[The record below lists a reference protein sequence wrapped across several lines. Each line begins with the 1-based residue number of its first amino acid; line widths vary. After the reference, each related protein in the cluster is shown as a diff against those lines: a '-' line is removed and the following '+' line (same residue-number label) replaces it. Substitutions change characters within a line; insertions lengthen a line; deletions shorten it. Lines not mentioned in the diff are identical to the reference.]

1 MTFLTP
7 GIAAL
12 FAAVALPTLGLLYF
26 LKLRRRRVKVPTTL
40 LWQKSVEDLQVNT
53 PFQKFKNNILFW
65 LQLLA
70 VCLLLLA
77 LARPLISGGA
87 SNADRVAI
95 VIDTSASMNATDLGS
110 PRLDVA
116 KRKALAL
123 IDSLEAVPISVI
135 RFHDEASILAD
146 FTTDRVQVRRAI
158 QSIQPT
164 DRGSNLIAALDLLEP
179 AAQRAKT
186 QAQTLAA
193 HIFTDGQT
201 PGNTPAPGSGSQR
214 SATLSPTL
222 ENTTIVYEPIAAAAE
237 GKRANTGITGFSIR
251 RDLVQPA
258 WVDVFAQVVWSGN
271 KPLQATAELTLDG
284 VRVRSFAIDLPAAPG
299 SAPALGNASDGSNT
313 SASTALPSQS
323 LRTRLQHTGPGMLT
337 LKLLYTDAIEAD
349 NTARIVIAP
358 AQDLRVL
365 IVTER
370 GFSPMQEAATAYGVA
385 DIVKTDAAGYTQSFK
400 QGLTRS
406 GWSTNSPLSASS
418 PSEKQEGYDLVIF
431 DGIGPSQETIP
442 TVDAVYIGSAPPLP
456 GLSRVPHQE
465 GGSQIQRVIRTHA
478 DHPLMRYTVMDDQV
492 FFEPGRLVVP
502 DDGVILVTLES
513 GPAIAE
519 MTRSGVRHVVVSPPL
534 QLLQDAPWQWP
545 YQLSFLAFMQN
556 TFDGLGLGELAD
568 SAGLS
573 YQPGDNLIWPK
584 AQTATTYLG
593 PADLTPRLID
603 DRAYFPAIHRAG
615 LYSADNKTRPPYDQ
629 IAVNLLN
636 PTESDTRPVKVLP
649 IAVAAGNTSDT
660 PSQSAS
666 VNQTI
671 NNQAQQA
678 LWPWLLAIALVFISL
693 EWSLYTKKM
702 RV

>member
-7 GIAAL
+7 GIASI

-53 PFQKFKNNILFW
+53 PFQKFKNNLLFW

-70 VCLLLLA
+70 VCLLLFA
-77 LARPLISGGA
+77 LARPLLSGGA
-87 SNADRVAI
+87 ADADRVAI
-95 VIDTSASMNATDLGS
+95 VIDTSASMNATDRGP

-135 RFHDEASILAD
+135 RFHDEAAILAD
-146 FTTDRVQVRRAI
+146 FTTDRAQVRRAI
-158 QSIQPT
+158 QSIEPT

-186 QAQTLAA
+186 QDQTLAA
-193 HIFTDGQT
+193 HIFTDGKT
-201 PGNTPAPGSGSQR
+201 TTPGSGQQR
-214 SATLSPTL
+214 SAAGSPVL
-222 ENTTIVYEPIAAAAE
+222 ENTTIVYEPVAAAAE
-237 GKRANTGITGFSIR
+237 GKRANAGITGFSIR

-284 VRVRSFAIDLPAAPG
+284 VRVRSFPIDLAAAKTEAE
-299 SAPALGNASDGSNT
+299 AP
-313 SASTALPSQS
+313 LPSQS
-323 LRTRLQHTGPGMLT
+323 LRTRIQHTGPGMLI
-337 LKLLYTDAIEAD
+337 LKLLYSDALEAD
-349 NTARIVIAP
+349 NTARIVVAP

-370 GFSPMQEAATAYGVA
+370 SFSPMQEAANAYGVA
-385 DIVKTDAAGYTQSFK
+385 EIIQADTADYAQAFK

-406 GWSTNSPLSASS
+406 GWRTNNALDASTTTK
-418 PSEKQEGYDLVIF
+418 EEGYDLVIF
-431 DGIGPSQETIP
+431 DGVAPPAQAIP
-442 TVDAVYIGSAPPLP
+442 TIDAVYIGTTPPLT
-456 GLSRVPHQE
+456 GLSRVPHQQ
-465 GGSQIQRVIRTHA
+465 GGAQVQRVIRTHA
-478 DHPLMRYTVMDDQV
+478 DHPLMRYAVMDDQV

-519 MTRSGVRHVVVSPPL
+519 VTRSGVRHVVISPPL
-534 QLLQDAPWQWP
+534 RLLQDAPWQWP

-568 SAGLS
+568 SAGLAS
-573 YQPGDNLIWPK
+573 QPGDNLIWPQS
-584 AQTATTYLG
+584 QTAATYLG
-593 PADLTPRLID
+593 PGSSELTPRLID

-615 LYSADNKTRPPYDQ
+615 LYSANKKTRPPYDQ

-636 PTESDTRPVKVLP
+636 PTESDTRPIEVLP
-649 IAVAAGNTSDT
+649 IAIAATPGSSSPNASGTSGQT
-660 PSQSAS
+660 TG

-671 NNQAQQA
+671 SNQVQQA
-678 LWPWLLAIALVFISL
+678 LWPWLLAIALGVVLI
-693 EWSLYTKKM
+693 EWLTYTRRMKI
-702 RV
+702 